1 MSRLKKSVV
10 RSIISHYF
18 DLSFPGSYQSVKK
31 FHTAIQKKLKI
42 KISERALRKILKDNA
57 WFQVNVTRPK
67 KFPMRSFYTRG
78 SGLLAFADPCYI
90 QLPNKKIFKF
100 LVVGD
105 SCSKYVFA
113 TILPEVNPKQLKLAF
128 TRLFK
133 HQQMSYYPIITV
145 DRDRS
150 LGKLARPYFSSR
162 KMLLRQRRS
171 KTHLMWLEPIIK
183 TLKKKIIQH
192 LRRQP
197 QRKVYSSELL
207 KKYLKEAVTSYNNTI
222 SNSHKITPK
231 EAHNIELD
239 PWHRKVQFPK
249 EKLIPFDR
257 WYTAELKRQKKA
269 NTPNKKAR
277 ENFDE
282 KVFRL
287 GDHVFIDW
295 DQNAVGMFFL
305 LIK

>member
-1 MSRLKKSVV
+1 
-10 RSIISHYF
+10 
-18 DLSFPGSYQSVKK
+18 
-31 FHTAIQKKLKI
+31 
-42 KISERALRKILKDNA
+42 
-57 WFQVNVTRPK
+57 
-67 KFPMRSFYTRG
+67 
-78 SGLLAFADPCYI
+78 
-90 QLPNKKIFKF
+90 
-100 LVVGD
+100 
-105 SCSKYVFA
+105 
-113 TILPEVNPKQLKLAF
+113 
-128 TRLFK
+128 
-133 HQQMSYYPIITV
+133 
-145 DRDRS
+145 
-150 LGKLARPYFSSR
+150 
-162 KMLLRQRRS
+162 
-171 KTHLMWLEPIIK
+171 MWLEPIIK

-295 DQNAVGMFFL
+295 DQNAVGMFFCL
-305 LIK
+305 SDRVCTVGKKMSKLIHFFFKFYS